1 VGRYLASANL
11 VFSQLFFSLSRLI
24 EYVKSGEIV
33 RTDRGPCLFVHFCP
47 AFGKREWLCSSLSAV
62 VSHCILGFSENF

>member
-1 VGRYLASANL
+1 MGRYLAMQTLSL
-11 VFSQLFFSLSRLI
+11 VNCFSLSHSI

-33 RTDRGPCLFVHFCP
+33 RTDRGPCLFIHLCP
-47 AFGKREWLCSSLSAV
+47 AFGKREWVYSSLSAL